1 MSKEQL
7 TEQQADVGTA
17 TAETAAVDQTQ
28 GLPPH
33 VYAQVAAL
41 GPADAA
47 ALADLLVLYPGFTQ
61 RILSVAAPQ
70 VGNAAVQRGISIAQA
85 KQNARG
91 TPGAMNNREMHEMLD
106 ESPGATAAPTA
117 APKAQGKPG
126 TLSNAEMHELL
137 DDPAPQSRA
146 QGKPGTLSNT
156 EMHEILDDPAPQ
168 SKVQGKPGTLSN
180 AEMHEILDDPAE
192 AKAAEP
198 AWATAA
204 RKYNIAHGDLVAD
217 FNALTQQSCIGAD
230 GRLDPALV
238 AAWQAKHG
246 LAADGKIGP
255 HTVAAARA
263 ADVAKDA
270 E

>member
-17 TAETAAVDQTQ
+17 TGETAAVDQTQ

-41 GPADAA
+41 GPADAP

-70 VGNAAVQRGISIAQA
+70 VGNAAVQRAIAITHA

-106 ESPGATAAPTA
+106 ESPGGGGATAAPTA

-137 DDPAPQSRA
+137 DDPAPQS
-146 QGKPGTLSNT
+146 
-156 EMHEILDDPAPQ
+156 
-168 SKVQGKPGTLSN
+168 KVQGKPGTLSN
-180 AEMHEILDDPAE
+180 AEMHEILDEPAE
-192 AKAAEP
+192 TKAAEP
-198 AWATAA
+198 AWAAAA

-230 GRLDPALV
+230 GRLDPVAV

-263 ADVAKDA
+263 ADAAKDA